1 VRRAV
6 REYLPALGVFVL
18 GIALWEGFVF
28 AWSIEF
34 YLLPAPHVIVA
45 SLRETYPVLLEA
57 SLYTFGEA
65 LAGYAVGCGGGV
77 LVAAAASRFPGL
89 AGVVLPY
96 AIASAAVP
104 IVALAP
110 LAIVWFGIG
119 PGSKIAIAA
128 LMTFFPTFIG
138 TLRGLTE
145 IDARS
150 LELMR
155 SCAATEWQVF
165 RKLRLP
171 NSAPFVFTALRACTT
186 LAMIG
191 AVVSEFFGGRAK
203 SLGVYIK
210 STASLFQT
218 RQAWAAILVACALG
232 LGFYLVVAL
241 VERLAVPWRAER
253 ERRSGA

>member
-1 VRRAV
+1 VRTI

-18 GIALWEGFVF
+18 AIALWEGVVF
-28 AWSIEF
+28 AFSIQF

-45 SLRETYPVLLEA
+45 TLGQTYPVLLEA
-57 SLYTFGEA
+57 GLYTFAEA
-65 LAGYAVGCGGGV
+65 LAGYGLGCGLGV
-77 LVAAAASRFPGL
+77 LAAMLASRSATVAGL
-89 AGVVLPY
+89 LLPY
-96 AIASAAVP
+96 AIASASIP

-119 PGSKIAIAA
+119 PGSKIAIVT
-128 LMTFFPTFIG
+128 LMTFFPTLIG
-138 TLRGLTE
+138 ALRGLLGV
-145 IDARS
+145 DPQS

-171 NSAPFVFTALRACTT
+171 HSVPFMFTAFRACTT

-218 RQAWAAILVACALG
+218 RQAWSAILVACVLG
-232 LGFYLVVAL
+232 LSFYLVVIL
-241 VERLAVPWRAER
+241 IERLVAPWRAER
-253 ERRSGA
+253 ERLVRT